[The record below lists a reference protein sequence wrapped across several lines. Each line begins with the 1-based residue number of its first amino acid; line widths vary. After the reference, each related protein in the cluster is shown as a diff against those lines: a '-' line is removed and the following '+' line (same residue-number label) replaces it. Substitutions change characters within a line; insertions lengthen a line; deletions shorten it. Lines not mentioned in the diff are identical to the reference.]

1 MSREQVA
8 ALTSWLE
15 GLTFTDVGLVGG
27 SAALAGK
34 VAVLGPRQAFPE
46 GRAPLAFLLHAR
58 TGLAPLGM
66 QAEIRSTYEVAIQLP
81 IASHDEATTVG
92 AEVLAVLA
100 ASLYVQLLGGSSFQH
115 VIDGSS
121 ASYDHARRT
130 LTVYAAITCT
140 LIL

>member
-34 VAVLGPRQAFPE
+34 VAVLGP
-46 GRAPLAFLLHAR
+46 
-58 TGLAPLGM
+58 
-66 QAEIRSTYEVAIQLP
+66 RSTYEVAIQLP